1 MRLVIERDGGFTVI
15 ESDDVQDLNVRS
27 DGVDI
32 VRRDGASVRL
42 EREDHAASVALATAI
57 ALRCG
62 VMVEPLAEQ
71 SEVDSE
77 EVMHDATAALVR
89 ERSKPW
95 VSAAESVREHFRAVE
110 AWAGATSV
118 PPKPASESVSG
129 EPPRSLGQW
138 VAGEPPKGVLWYVVA
153 RAGAFGCV
161 AWDGLRFRDWYSGT
175 VLMGAD
181 VAHLPTPLPSRR

>member
-15 ESDDVQDLNVRS
+15 ESDDVQDVNVGN

-32 VRRDGASVRL
+32 VRRAGDSVWL
-42 EREDHAASVALATAI
+42 DREDHAQSVALATAI

-62 VMVEPLAEQ
+62 ELVEPLAEQ
-71 SEVDSE
+71 PGVDSD

-89 ERSKPW
+89 ERSRPW
-95 VSAAESVREHFRAVE
+95 KA
-110 AWAGATSV
+110 
-118 PPKPASESVSG
+118 ASE
-129 EPPRSLGQW
+129 W
-138 VAGEPPKGVLWYVVA
+138 VAGEPPRGGLWYVVT

-161 AWDGLRFRDWYSGT
+161 AWDGNRFRDWFSET
-175 VLMGAD
+175 VLMGGE